1 MINSILNVEETDRIK
16 ILQSIDVNL
25 ETIGI
30 LEYKGYKELENI
42 ERFFWGLYCYVIL
55 YHL

>member
-30 LEYKGYKELENI
+30 LEYKVQKVTKNSKILKD
-42 ERFFWGLYCYVIL
+42 FFGDCIVM
-55 YHL
+55 